1 MTTPIIIPIEVPG
14 ATTGKQQ
21 VDALGQSL
29 QNLDDK
35 AKRGVQT
42 SGQAT
47 DAHNK
52 NAQAIRARIEATK
65 AAEAAT
71 IRGVIADTRAAT
83 AAKETTTAL
92 QQSTKAAKEKE
103 AAFNKMGENIAKLS
117 PIAGQA
123 VKAMGTTFGAVG
135 LAASA
140 VGKLI
145 TATWTTMVNHIVEE
159 SERGGKGIRAL
170 VQAQQIIGDAKTAR
184 GREASTTMEQQK
196 DAFNTLAATGGDRA
210 ILQAQQ
216 FAKRNDQD
224 VGTVME
230 TMAKMRNA
238 GMTQDEAM
246 HALEAAHES
255 SVLGYGSFSTQANK
269 AASMPPKTFTGNADK
284 DLETVSRPED
294 KTDPKAK
301 LEAENARKALG
312 RIKTT
317 MLNEG
322 AMERYIKEDENWQRL
337 NNGGADDPRDDPQTA
352 ARKRR
357 NRPVRPDGKALWFD
371 QGTTSGPGIGSQEDI
386 RERRR
391 MRGRSEIAGQVDAY
405 EGAASDIALGK
416 SQTGIQ
422 YGAQGAAQ
430 AASDAAAE
438 ARNPGVT
445 ALNKE
450 MGRLTMEREIA
461 NNKANAMEQTTG
473 ISVTASAEYMEAR
486 ADARRANEAM
496 DRLSEAIDRL
506 TGSGGPVGAG
516 TTGPL
521 KVEVVG
527 GLPSSANGDN

>member
-14 ATTGKQQ
+14 AATGKQQ

-71 IRGVIADTRAAT
+71 IRGVVADTRAAT

-92 QQSTKAAKEKE
+92 QQSTRAAKEKE

-196 DAFNTLAATGGDRA
+196 DAFNTLAATGGDKA

-255 SVLGYGSFSTQANK
+255 SVLGYGSFSAQANK
-269 AASMPPKTFTGNADK
+269 AAAMPPKTFTGNTDK
-284 DLETVSRPED
+284 DLEMVSRPDD
-294 KTDPKAK
+294 KTDPKAA
-301 LEAENARKALG
+301 LEASNTRKALN
-312 RIKTT
+312 RARSNA
-317 MLNEG
+317 LNEG

-357 NRPVRPDGKALWFD
+357 NRPVRPDGKALWYD
-371 QGTTSGPGIGSQEDI
+371 DGSSAGGPGVGSQEDI

-405 EGAASDIALGK
+405 EGATADIALTK
-416 SQTGIQ
+416 TQTAIE
-422 YGAQGAAQ
+422 YGSQGAAQ

-438 ARNPGVT
+438 SRSPGVT
-445 ALNKE
+445 MLNKE
-450 MGRLTMEREIA
+450 RTRLSIERDVAGSKME
-461 NNKANAMEQTTG
+461 AMEATTG
-473 ISVTASAEYMEAR
+473 ISATASAEYMEAR
-486 ADARRANEAM
+486 AEFRRANEAM
-496 DRLSEAIDRL
+496 DRLAEAIDKL
-506 TGSGGPVGAG
+506 TGGGGANGGGGPM
-516 TTGPL
+516 
-521 KVEVVG
+521 KVEIVG